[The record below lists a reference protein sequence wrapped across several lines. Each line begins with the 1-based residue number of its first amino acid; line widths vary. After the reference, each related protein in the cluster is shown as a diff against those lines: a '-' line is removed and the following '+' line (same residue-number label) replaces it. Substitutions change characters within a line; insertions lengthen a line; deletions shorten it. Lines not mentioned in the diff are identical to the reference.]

1 MLCRGRERM
10 SCIARRVRRTKV
22 GPLRSG
28 ECIVC
33 KEEEVKGKSS
43 NLQCDVCLNGKGVPG
58 AYHHLGC
65 FFKSHVCYKRNA

>member
-1 MLCRGRERM
+1 MPWQRAEVVH
-10 SCIARRVRRTKV
+10 RVPGAKNKGGT
-22 GPLRSG
+22 SG

>member
-10 SCIARRVRRTKV
+10 SCIAPGAKNKGGT
-22 GPLRSG
+22 SG

>member
-10 SCIARRVRRTKV
+10 SCIACRVRRTK
-22 GPLRSG
+22 GGTSG